1 MFAADWI
8 GVHRAKSFLTGVAT
22 LGDNVWVRRLVFV
35 TTVASTLGDF
45 AGDIVRV
52 RRLIGAITVFVA
64 EHSVGEQCFGAEAMS
79 GACCGVC
86 DRTICGCGSDCLNDT
101 TSSDE
106 SACEK

>member
-1 MFAADWI
+1 M
-8 GVHRAKSFLTGVAT
+8 
-22 LGDNVWVRRLVFV
+22 WVRRLVFV
-35 TTVASTLGDF
+35 TTVSGTLGDF

-79 GACCGVC
+79 GACCGVWSNDFGVG
-86 DRTICGCGSDCLNDT
+86 DRTICGCGSVCLNDT